1 MRTIRLAKPLD
12 EHLAALVE
20 RERPLDE
27 ATREALV
34 MELFRRGRVSTERAC
49 KFLEIDSDA
58 FVRLA
63 AERGLHPFP
72 DDARRGVLQ
81 ELNRLLHNFGSAID
95 AEDHGD
101 GRSAEELRREA
112 YAGTRALLDGHPFLE
127 ARFPALRRQ
136 LETGTVA
143 WSALADAV
151 DSELAGETEP

>member
-1 MRTIRLAKPLD
+1 MRTIRLTKPLD

-34 MELFRRGRVSTERAC
+34 LELFRRGRVSTERAGE
-49 KFLEIDSDA
+49 FLEIDGDA

-63 AERGLHPFP
+63 AERGLHPLP

-81 ELNRLLHNFGSAID
+81 EVHRLLHNFGSAVD

-101 GRSAEELRREA
+101 ARSAEELRREA
-112 YAGTRALLDGHPFLE
+112 YAGLRALLDRHPFLE
-127 ARFPALRRQ
+127 ARFSGLRRQ
-136 LETGTVA
+136 LETGTVG
-143 WSALADAV
+143 WSSLADAIER
-151 DSELAGETEP
+151 ELGDETES